1 MSFDT
6 HKTWTFGLYGKNVKL
21 WQVASG
27 STIVEL
33 SGYKL
38 RLPQDYVGKQL
49 VYPTETITDGL
60 LFTGT
65 AFVEPFVD
73 VDPNELDGNDNPTL
87 TEDTTPSVS
96 EGIHVNCTRM
106 VALAIVDYIKSQV
119 AESAGNVELKEYYMK
134 EFWGKVSDNKSNR
147 SIAGIIVPK
156 PTYAVI

>member
-1 MSFDT
+1 MSYDT
-6 HKTWTFGLYGKNVKL
+6 HKTWSFGIYGRSIRL

-38 RLPQDYVGKQL
+38 RLPQDYIGKQL
-49 VYPTETITDGL
+49 VYPTETIENGL
-60 LFTGT
+60 KFEGT

-73 VDPNELDGNDNPTL
+73 SDPNELSGNSNPTFI
-87 TEDTTPSVS
+87 EDVTPSVS
-96 EGIHVNCTRM
+96 DGRHVNCTRM
-106 VALAIVDYIKSQV
+106 IALAIVDYIKSQV
-119 AESAGNVELKEYYMK
+119 AESAGNIELKEYYMK

-156 PTYAVI
+156 ATYAVI

>member
-6 HKTWTFGLYGKNVKL
+6 HKTWTFGLYGKNVRL

-33 SGYKL
+33 AGYKL
-38 RLPQDYVGKQL
+38 RLPQDYIGKQL

-65 AFVEPFVD
+65 AFVEPFID
-73 VDPNELDGNDNPTL
+73 VDPNELDGNDNPDL

-96 EGIHVNCTRM
+96 EGRHVNCTRM
-106 VALAIVDYIKSQV
+106 VALAIVDYIKSQI
-119 AESAGNVELKEYYMK
+119 AESTGNVELKEYYMK

-147 SIAGIIVPK
+147 SVAGIIVPK